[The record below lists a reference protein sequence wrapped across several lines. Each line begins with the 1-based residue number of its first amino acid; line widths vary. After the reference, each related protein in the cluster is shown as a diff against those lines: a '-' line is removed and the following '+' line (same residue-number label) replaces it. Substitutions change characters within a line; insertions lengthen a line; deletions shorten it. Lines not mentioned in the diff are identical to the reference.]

1 MALKYTVAKIEDIEE
16 VFRSHY
22 KPVDAAD
29 LSKGYDIDLDGAP
42 HPEDVGAL
50 KRTVEHVNRE
60 RDEAIALAK
69 ANGSKTTEEIEAL
82 RRSADAQIKTL
93 KDQIAEADGRA
104 RQAFLDKSVSELA
117 ADLGGTRAGLLL
129 PHLKN
134 RLVVEAPDGVPLV
147 RVLGKD
153 GKASA
158 LSLEDLKTEFKTDEL
173 FAPVIQ
179 AGRASGSGTS
189 GGQSSQGGAG
199 GGSGKKAGELPKN
212 ATIQDKVKWLEEQ
225 GTPGFSK
232 ES

>member
-1 MALKYTVAKIEDIEE
+1 MALKHTIAKIEDVEE

-22 KPVDAAD
+22 KAVDPAD
-29 LSKGYDIDLDGAP
+29 PSKGFVVDLEGAP
-42 HPEDVGAL
+42 QPEDVGAL
-50 KRTVEHVNRE
+50 KRTVEHVKRE
-60 RDEAIALAK
+60 RDEAIALAR

-93 KDQIAEADGRA
+93 KDQIAEADKRV
-104 RQAFLDKSVSELA
+104 QASYLDKSVSELA
-117 ADLGGTRAGLLL
+117 AELGGDNAPLLV

-158 LSLEDLKTEFKTDEL
+158 LSVEDFKAEIKADKL
-173 FAPVIQ
+173 FAPVLQ

-189 GGQSSQGGAG
+189 GSNSSNGGAG
-199 GGSGKKAGELPKN
+199 GGSGKKAELPKD
-212 ATIQDKVKWLEEQ
+212 ATPDQLVEFLANQ
-225 GTPGFSK
+225 NTPGYTEK
-232 ES
+232 

>member
-1 MALKYTVAKIEDIEE
+1 MALKHTVAKLEDVEE

-22 KPVDAAD
+22 KAVDAAD
-29 LSKGYDIDLDGAP
+29 PSKGFVLDVDGAP
-42 HPEDVGAL
+42 QPEDVGSL
-50 KRTVEHVNRE
+50 KRALEHVRRE
-60 RDEAIALAK
+60 KDEAIALAK

-82 RRSADAQIKTL
+82 RKSADAQIKAL
-93 KDQIAEADGRA
+93 KDQIAEADNRA

-117 ADLGGTRAGLLL
+117 AELGGTRAGLLL

-158 LSLEDLKTEFKTDEL
+158 LSLEDLKTEFKKDEL

-179 AGRASGSGTS
+179 AGRASGSGAS
-189 GGQSSQGGAG
+189 GSGSSNGGAG
-199 GGSGKKAGELPKN
+199 GSSGAKAGELPPN
-212 ATIQDKVKWLEEQ
+212 ATPSQLAKWLKDN
-225 GTPGFSK
+225 GTPGFVA

>member
-1 MALKYTVAKIEDIEE
+1 MALKHTVAKIEDVEE

-29 LSKGYDIDLDGAP
+29 LSKGYVIDLDGAP
-42 HPEDVGAL
+42 QPEDVGAL
-50 KRTVEHVNRE
+50 KRTVEHVKRE

-104 RQAFLDKSVSELA
+104 RQAFLDKTVSEMA
-117 ADLGGTRAGLLL
+117 AELGGDSAGIFV
-129 PHLKN
+129 PHLKS

-158 LSLEDLKTEFKTDEL
+158 LSPEDLKSEFKADKL

>member
-1 MALKYTVAKIEDIEE
+1 MALKHTVAKIEDIEE

-29 LSKGYDIDLDGAP
+29 LSKGYVIDLDGAP
-42 HPEDVGAL
+42 QPEDTGSL
-50 KRTVEHVNRE
+50 KRALEHVRRE
-60 RDEAIALAK
+60 KDELVAQAK
-69 ANGSKTTEEIEAL
+69 ASGTKTTEEVEAV
-82 RRSADAQIKTL
+82 RRSANDKIKAL
-93 KDQIAEADGRA
+93 EAQIAEADGRA
-104 RQAFLDKSVSELA
+104 RQAFLDKTVSEMA
-117 ADLGGTRAGLLL
+117 AELGGNSAGIFV

-158 LSLEDLKTEFKTDEL
+158 LSPEDLKSEFKADKL

-199 GGSGKKAGELPKN
+199 GGSGKKVGELPKN
-212 ATIQDKVKWLEEQ
+212 ATPSQITKWLEET
-225 GTPGFSK
+225 GTPGFVT